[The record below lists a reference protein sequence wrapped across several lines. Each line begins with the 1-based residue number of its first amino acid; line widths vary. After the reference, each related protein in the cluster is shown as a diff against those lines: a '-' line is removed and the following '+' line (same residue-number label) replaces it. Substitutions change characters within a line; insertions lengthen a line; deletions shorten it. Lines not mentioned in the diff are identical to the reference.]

1 MGLINYIKETKSEMT
16 YVKWPTKKQS
26 IAFTA
31 VVIVVSLV
39 VAIMLGVFD
48 KIFLQIISSLIN
60 R

>member
-1 MGLINYIKETKSEMT
+1 MGFINYIKETKGELAH
-16 YVKWPTKKQS
+16 VKWPTKKQAIS
-26 IAFTA
+26 FTA

-48 KIFLQIISSLIN
+48 KIFLNLVTTILN

>member
-1 MGLINYIKETKSEMT
+1 MGFINYIKDTKGELAH
-16 YVKWPTKKQS
+16 VKWPTKKQTIS
-26 IAFTA
+26 FTA

-48 KIFLQIISSLIN
+48 KIFLNIVTAILN